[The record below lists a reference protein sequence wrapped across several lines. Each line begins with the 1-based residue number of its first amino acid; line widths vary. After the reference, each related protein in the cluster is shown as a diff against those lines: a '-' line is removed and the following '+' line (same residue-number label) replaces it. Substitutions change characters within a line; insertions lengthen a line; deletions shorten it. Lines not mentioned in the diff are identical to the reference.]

1 MANSSPVPI
10 STAAPNLDTDLNSP
24 LPLIRRLFS
33 VGMTTLA
40 FGLAAIALLPLGAI
54 LIEILKQGLPNL
66 SGEVFVSLPAPI
78 GMEGVDNGFGNAI
91 LGTLIMVGLAS
102 LISVPVGMLA
112 AIFLSEFRQKAALTD
127 TIRFIVTVLSGV
139 PSIVVGVFA
148 YGVIVFTSK
157 QFSAIAGSFALAV
170 VMLPIVVLSTEEA
183 LKLVP
188 ISQRLASSALGASRL
203 QTTLRVV
210 VAAALPGITTGILL
224 AIARAAGE
232 TAPLIFTAL
241 FSQNWPDPLP
251 GGLFSPMPSM
261 SVLIYNYANSPYIE
275 QNQMAWTAS
284 LVLVG
289 LVLVT
294 SVISRLVTRQRFTS
308 R

>member
-1 MANSSPVPI
+1 V
-10 STAAPNLDTDLNSP
+10 
-24 LPLIRRLFS
+24 
-33 VGMTTLA
+33 
-40 FGLAAIALLPLGAI
+40 PLGAV
-54 LIEILKQGLPNL
+54 LVEILKQGLPNL
-66 SGEVFVSLPAPI
+66 RWEVLVSLPAPI
-78 GMEGVDNGFGNAI
+78 GMEGVSNGFGNAI
-91 LGTLIMVGLAS
+91 LGTFIMVGLAA
-102 LISVPVGMLA
+102 LVSVPVGMLA
-112 AIFLSEFRQKAALTD
+112 AIFLSEFGQKAAVTETL
-127 TIRFIVTVLSGV
+127 RFIVTVLSGV

-148 YGVIVFTSK
+148 YGVIVFTTK

-170 VMLPIVVLSTEEA
+170 VMLPIIILSTEEA

-188 ISQRLASSALGASRL
+188 ISQRLASSALGANRL

-210 VAAALPGITTGILL
+210 VTSALPGITTGILL

-251 GGLFSPMPSM
+251 EGLFSPMPSM

-289 LVLVT
+289 LVLIT
-294 SVISRLVTRQRFTS
+294 SILSRLVTRQRFTS